1 MHLADPAAL
10 QIHWSLVPPDDA
22 ATLAPPGCLLLA
34 LWPAPV
40 NHDACFEAAGFTF
53 FADNGVAWNKAA
65 EDLLRR
71 VIEHLS
77 DLGASELVSAPLK
90 EDLPWNL
97 RPFRKDEELSLLQQ
111 AMLPMQDDA
120 LPGFHA
126 RFGRDGAALRT
137 GNGHF
142 LLWINLSESGPDPFR
157 FVRSVAGRW
166 EVVETRLRWSPL
178 LPDATHR

>member
-1 MHLADPAAL
+1 SCMFRVVLGEKQNLQPDHAQAPVSHWLDADAAYHSHLATPWQESTPAGSTSTRARRNLRRCVATPLQDRGRRKACTCAGHGLASFKSYPSKNRDHCAMHLADPAAL

-77 DLGASELVSAPLK
+77 DLGASELVS
-90 EDLPWNL
+90 
-97 RPFRKDEELSLLQQ
+97 
-111 AMLPMQDDA
+111 
-120 LPGFHA
+120 
-126 RFGRDGAALRT
+126 
-137 GNGHF
+137 
-142 LLWINLSESGPDPFR
+142 
-157 FVRSVAGRW
+157 
-166 EVVETRLRWSPL
+166 
-178 LPDATHR
+178 